1 MSNNTCTTTLTNF
14 KKKEQ
19 QHIYYLQAIMF
30 AFIVILYEF
39 KFVNQSQALI
49 IIFIILFN
57 IAFTQNMLNN
67 FIQSNQTTN

>member
-1 MSNNTCTTTLTNF
+1 MSDNNTSTLSTF
-14 KKKEQ
+14 KKKAQ
-19 QHIYYLQAIMF
+19 RHIYYLQMIMF
-30 AFIVILYEF
+30 AFMVILYEF

-67 FIQSNQTTN
+67 FIQSNQN

>member
-1 MSNNTCTTTLTNF
+1 MDNTCTTTLSNF
-14 KKKEQ
+14 KKKAQ
-19 QHIYYLQAIMF
+19 KHIYYLQMIMC
-30 AFIVILYEF
+30 AFMVILYEF

-67 FIQSNQTTN
+67 FIQSNQSTN

>member
-1 MSNNTCTTTLTNF
+1 MDNNNLIMSTNF
-14 KKKEQ
+14 KKKAQ
-19 QHIYYLQAIMF
+19 QHIYYLQMIMF
-30 AFIVILYEF
+30 VFMVILYEF

-67 FIQSNQTTN
+67 FISMNTN

>member
-1 MSNNTCTTTLTNF
+1 MSDNNTSTLSTF
-14 KKKEQ
+14 KKKAQ

-30 AFIVILYEF
+30 AFMVILYEF

>member
-1 MSNNTCTTTLTNF
+1 MDNTCTTTLSTF
-14 KKKEQ
+14 KKKAQ
-19 QHIYYLQAIMF
+19 QHIYYLQLIMF
-30 AFIVILYEF
+30 AFMVILYEF

-67 FIQSNQTTN
+67 FTQSNQSTN